1 MRKKVRWKDFCRDH
15 GVSMSG
21 NVRKNEWLEVR
32 CPFCGDKHTKG
43 AINLKSSAFTC
54 WKCGSH
60 KVTEFVSAVC
70 GIPDSYKDTFR
81 TLHPYFTEFYDN
93 VQPRKNQDE
102 ERQTRV
108 ALNDT
113 RALTLPGHAPLS
125 HAMRA
130 YLKGRGFRP
139 RYMEQKYGLK
149 DGGFAGEWAYRL
161 MIPVYQDGRLVTWQ
175 GRHIG
180 DNKIR
185 YKSASNN
192 EAMNIKDTLYNIDNC
207 HHKKVLVVEGVFDC
221 WRFGDDCVAVF
232 GISFKDAQA
241 KFIADRFDE
250 ACILFDWGEVEAQNK
265 AKELCRKLTSL
276 GCKSTVLHVDDTSA
290 GDPAELSPEEVAQ
303 LKREVFG
310 NDYDTATPWL
320 ISAKE

>member
-81 TLHPYFTEFYDN
+81 TLRPYFTEFYDN
-93 VQPRKNQDE
+93 VQPRQKQEE

-108 ALNDT
+108 TLKDT

-139 RYMEQKYGLK
+139 KYMEQKYGLK

-185 YKSASNN
+185 YKSASNK
-192 EAMNIKDTLYNIDNC
+192 EALNIKDTLYNIDNC
-207 HHKKVLVVEGVFDC
+207 HLNKVIAVEGVFDC
-221 WRFGDDCVAVF
+221 WRIGDDCVALF
-232 GISFKDAQA
+232 GISLKDSQIKLLAE
-241 KFIADRFDE
+241 KFDE
-250 ACILFDWGEVEAQNK
+250 VYLLFDPEKEAQER
-265 AKELCRKLTSL
+265 ARTCARKLNNL
-276 GCKSTVLHVDDTSA
+276 GVKAHVICMSDTDSE
-290 GDPAELSPEEVAQ
+290 DPAELSPEEVVQ

-320 ISAKE
+320 ISAKEQ